1 MSLLVK
7 DSKEAKVVSRKT
19 LLECQSLAKAKIPEV
34 LKTLEETRTQKNQYQ
49 FNGYLWAYF
58 TSIDGHRPGLDK
70 NMLVEEVEEAK
81 CDQSGMYLIS
91 VEEHKTNRDHG
102 MVQMS
107 LTNEYTWFF
116 RLPQIQHFFFNSTST
131 QLKNL
136 PAYLREVWKE
146 MGLPETPTFTDLRTS
161 IVTHVKNMLPKADR
175 ERVANFMC
183 HDIQTADTFYTI
195 NLNPSQASE
204 TRALFEAALKGEDTS
219 VTTENQA
226 STSSKR
232 KRKAREEDSLSE
244 GSTTPEEI
252 KVMYQESGPSSRDSE
267 EEEVEDEERTARQPV
282 TPSKLTMPELEQYHT
297 LSKKQ
302 LILRRRMVVAVSPLL
317 VSPIKLKS
325 KSPLTSPIVTM
336 Q

>member
-1 MSLLVK
+1 
-7 DSKEAKVVSRKT
+7 
-19 LLECQSLAKAKIPEV
+19 
-34 LKTLEETRTQKNQYQ
+34 
-49 FNGYLWAYF
+49 
-58 TSIDGHRPGLDK
+58 
-70 NMLVEEVEEAK
+70 MLVEEVEEAK
-81 CDQSGMYLIS
+81 CDHSGMYLIS

-107 LTNEYTWFF
+107 LTKDEYTWFSDF
-116 RLPQIQHFFFNSTST
+116 LKFKHCLPGGKKSQHFFFNSTST

-175 ERVANFMC
+175 ERVDNFMC
-183 HDIQTADTFYTI
+183 HDIQTADTFYAI

-226 STSSKR
+226 STSSKE
-232 KRKAREEDSLSE
+232 REHH
-244 GSTTPEEI
+244 PEET

-297 LSKKQ
+297 PSKKQ

-336 Q
+336 QGMQQLNSNEDRLKKAIASRRRKLDEKVHKERGGDS